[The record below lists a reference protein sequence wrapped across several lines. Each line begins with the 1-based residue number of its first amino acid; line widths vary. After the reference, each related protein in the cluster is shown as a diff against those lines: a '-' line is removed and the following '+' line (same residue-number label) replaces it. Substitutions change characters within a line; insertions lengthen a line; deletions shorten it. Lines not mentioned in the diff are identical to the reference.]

1 VLRLDTASFKG
12 TVMIGAVVKFFPECL
27 SKVFTK
33 LSTEQGRH
41 SCNVMAMLAAMVV
54 SFPTLAQDDFVVAS
68 SEYFV
73 DRADSAKFVL
83 IMAGPTVGKDNKSK
97 FRQWA
102 FSLHDIL
109 ARDYGYSSESIT
121 LLHDQGRNSKED
133 QSAAA
138 RVDGPVNLA
147 GIKNAIESLQGQV
160 KQGDQITIYL
170 IGHGA
175 GADEESKFN
184 IVGPDITGTQF
195 AEMLDP
201 FSEQDLIIVNTT
213 SASYGFS
220 ASLSSEGR
228 VVISSTRSPSEKFDP
243 IFSKYFIEALDQR
256 NGDRDKNNRVSMLE
270 AFNYAKASV
279 DQWYEEQGRLASEH
293 AGLDDNG
300 DALFSL
306 NPTIADVDGRLAEI
320 AYIDTLEDDGEN
332 LSDRALSLKAR
343 MQEVERSVFILR
355 GRKADFLE
363 ADYWRQLET
372 LLVELAKT
380 TGQFNDQ
387 ISL

>member
-1 VLRLDTASFKG
+1 MILSMSKKLPLFRFCDRFIFSVLISAFSL
-12 TVMIGAVVKFFPECL
+12 
-27 SKVFTK
+27 
-33 LSTEQGRH
+33 
-41 SCNVMAMLAAMVV
+41 
-54 SFPTLAQDDFVVAS
+54 PTIAQDAAQNTTQDQFSVAS
-68 SEYFV
+68 SDYFV
-73 DRADSAKFVL
+73 DKADSTKFAL
-83 IMAGPTVGKDNKSK
+83 IMAGPTVGAENKST

-121 LLHDQGRNSKED
+121 LLHDQGRNSDED
-133 QSAAA
+133 DAAAA
-138 RVDGPVNLA
+138 RVDGAVNLN
-147 GIKNAIESLQGQV
+147 GITDALEALQGQV
-160 KQGDQITIYL
+160 EQGDQLTIFL
-170 IGHGA
+170 IGHGS
-175 GADEESKFN
+175 GADEEAKFN
-184 IVGPDITGTQF
+184 IVGPDITGSQF

-201 FSEQDLIIVNTT
+201 FAEQDIIIVNTT

-220 ASLSSEGR
+220 ALLSSEGR

-243 IFSKYFIEALDQR
+243 IFSRYFIEALDQR

-320 AYIDTLEDDGEN
+320 AYIDSLVDDSED
-332 LSDRALSLKAR
+332 LSAEALNLKAR
-343 MQEVERSVFILR
+343 MQELERSVFILR

-363 ADYWRQLET
+363 ADYWRELEI
-372 LLVELAKT
+372 LLVQLAKT

-387 ISL
+387 ISQ

>member
-1 VLRLDTASFKG
+1 MTGV
-12 TVMIGAVVKFFPECL
+12 VVKYFPECL
-27 SKVFTK
+27 FKVFARP
-33 LSTEQGRH
+33 LTEQARH
-41 SCNVMAMLAAMVV
+41 TWNVMTLLATMAF
-54 SFPTLAQDDFVVAS
+54 SFPAVAQDDFAGAS

-83 IMAGPTVGKDNKSK
+83 IMSGPTVGEDNKSK

-109 ARDYGYSSESIT
+109 ARDYGYGSESIT
-121 LLHDQGRNSKED
+121 LLHDQGHNSNED

-147 GIKNAIESLQGQV
+147 GITNAIEALQGQV
-160 KQGDQITIYL
+160 KQGDQITIFL

-201 FSEQDLIIVNTT
+201 FSEQDIVIVNTT

-220 ASLSSEGR
+220 ASLSSAGR

-270 AFNYAKASV
+270 AFNYAKVSV

-306 NPTIADVDGRLAEI
+306 NPTITDVDGRLAEI

-332 LSDRALSLKAR
+332 LSDQALSLKAM